1 MAARARGR
9 LPELDSLRGIA
20 ILGVLMVHATSVAVG
35 ALPNSTARTVYIAL
49 NTLSLFCVPAF
60 IFLSG
65 FVLFY
70 QYYDKSLTPRALGD
84 FYLKRFKQLAIPY
97 VFISLGYELY
107 MNDLNHRAWE
117 PTALLQQFGKHLLYG
132 KAYTHLYYVII
143 TLQLYV
149 LFPLL
154 LLLFRKLR
162 VSAWL
167 ALPIGCVIQWSF
179 YLMNREYWHLAS
191 KGSWSFTYFFI
202 FMLGAYLGMKSTTYV
217 HGFGSKREGESDK
230 RDGTSAWR
238 KAAAAVVGL
247 MWAASTIGFLWLY
260 IDLRTGKDPVPE
272 GYWFEIGYQLYT
284 LLTTMVLLSVC
295 IALNRYRVSRV
306 IAKGFQQLGA
316 LSFGIYLI
324 HPFVLLLY
332 RRNVPSPDLPLAY
345 HLWIAGGYT
354 AALSVSIVVLLIM
367 YRYVRWSW
375 ILLGPTPAG
384 YGPSLSRASY
394 TPQASTSAEKE
405 VQR

>member
-1 MAARARGR
+1 MTSMGVRAKGR

-35 ALPNSTARTVYIAL
+35 ALENSTAKTAYIVL

-70 QYYDKSLTPRALGD
+70 QYYDKLLTPRALGD
-84 FYLKRFKQLAIPY
+84 FYLKRFKQLAVPY
-97 VFISLGYELY
+97 LFISLGYELY
-107 MNDLNHRAWE
+107 EDVVSHKAWE
-117 PTALLQQFGKHLLYG
+117 PMTLLQQFGKHLLYG
-132 KAYTHLYYVII
+132 KSYTHLYYVII
-143 TLQLYV
+143 TIQLYV

-162 VSAWL
+162 VSAWF
-167 ALPIGCVIQWSF
+167 AVPIGFVIQWSF

-217 HGFGSKREGESDK
+217 HGFGSQRDTGSNKREGAL
-230 RDGTSAWR
+230 AWR
-238 KAAAAVVGL
+238 RAAAAVVGL
-247 MWAASTIGFLWLY
+247 MWVAATIGFLWLY
-260 IDLRTGKDPVPE
+260 IDLRTGSSVPE

-284 LLTTMVLLSVC
+284 LLTTIVLLSVC
-295 IALNRYRVSRV
+295 IALNRYDYGVSRA
-306 IAKGFQQLGA
+306 IAKRLQQLGA

-324 HPFVLLLY
+324 HPFFLLLY
-332 RRNVPSPDLPLAY
+332 RRYVPSSSWPPAY
-345 HLWIAGGYT
+345 HLWIAGGYM
-354 AALSVSIVVLLIM
+354 AALVISIVVLLIM

-375 ILLGPTPAG
+375 LLLGPTPTG
-384 YGPSLSRASY
+384 YGPSKQTIPN
-394 TPQASTSAEKE
+394 TPQGSISS
-405 VQR
+405 